1 MMLEAT
7 IDVQIKHVSGPVI
20 VDGNH
25 VRRWLTAGL
34 VSANIGDG
42 FDFEVCSGH
51 SNPNDCPADCGRTFA
66 LYRATII
73 GADWK
78 E

>member
-1 MMLEAT
+1 MLEAA
-7 IDVQIKHVSGPVI
+7 IDVQITHVSGPVI

-25 VRRWLTAGL
+25 IRGWLTAGL
-34 VSANIGDG
+34 VSASIGDG

-51 SNPNDCPADCGRTFA
+51 ANPNNCPADCGRTFA

-73 GADWK
+73 AADWK
-78 E
+78 D